1 MDVTTIVTVSNLVK
15 LFPVQTPGF
24 LASLFTKEEKFVHA
38 VDGISFQI
46 RQGEIFGL
54 VGESG
59 SGKTTTGKLLLRLHE
74 KTAGAVLFEGN
85 DIFSLEK
92 SALTTLRRKIQIIYQ
107 DPYDALNPKKTIFSI
122 LSEPIKIHHLATTDS
137 ERVDIVIHALEE
149 VGLVP
154 IEDFMP
160 RYPYELSGGQ
170 MQRVVVARTLLLKP
184 ALIVAD
190 EPVSM
195 LDVSIRA
202 GILRLMLD
210 LRQKYNITFLFIT
223 HDLAV
228 AKHVCDRI
236 AVMYLGKIFEVASS
250 EDLVHNPLH
259 PYTQAL
265 IAAVPVPDP
274 TVGRQSVKIKGEI
287 PSAVDVPPGCRFHP
301 RCPYAME
308 VCSKIVPK
316 LMAPDGT
323 SQEDHLVACHLVNP
337 VAEV

>member
-1 MDVTTIVTVSNLVK
+1 
-15 LFPVQTPGF
+15 
-24 LASLFTKEEKFVHA
+24 
-38 VDGISFQI
+38 
-46 RQGEIFGL
+46 
-54 VGESG
+54 
-59 SGKTTTGKLLLRLHE
+59 
-74 KTAGAVLFEGN
+74 
-85 DIFSLEK
+85 
-92 SALTTLRRKIQIIYQ
+92 
-107 DPYDALNPKKTIFSI
+107 
-122 LSEPIKIHHLATTDS
+122 
-137 ERVDIVIHALEE
+137 
-149 VGLVP
+149 
-154 IEDFMP
+154 

-301 RCPYAME
+301 RCPYAMK
-308 VCSKIVPK
+308 VCSKIVPR

>member
-1 MDVTTIVTVSNLVK
+1 PENEQTIIT
-15 LFPVQTPGF
+15 
-24 LASLFTKEEKFVHA
+24 LA
-38 VDGISFQI
+38 
-46 RQGEIFGL
+46 
-54 VGESG
+54 GESG

-74 KTAGAVLFEGN
+74 RTAGEVLLEGK

-92 SALTTLRRKIQIIYQ
+92 SSLAALRRKIQIIYQ
-107 DPYDALNPKKTIFSI
+107 DPYDALNPKKTIFRI
-122 LSEPIKIHHLATTDS
+122 LSEPIEIHHLAKTDS
-137 ERVDIVIHALEE
+137 ERVDMVIQALEE
-149 VGLVP
+149 VGLSPV
-154 IEDFMP
+154 EDFMP

-210 LRQKYNITFLFIT
+210 LRQKYGITFLFIT

-236 AVMYLGKIFEVASS
+236 TVMYLGKIFELASS

-265 IAAVPVPDP
+265 ITAVPIPDP
-274 TVGRQSVKIKGEI
+274 SVDRQSIKIKGEI
-287 PSAVDVPPGCRFHP
+287 PSAVNIPPGCRFHP
-301 RCPYAME
+301 RCPHAME
-308 VCSKIVPK
+308 ICSKIVPK
-316 LMAPDGT
+316 LMSPDGS
-323 SQEDHLVACHLVNP
+323 SQVEHLVACHLVNP
-337 VAEV
+337 VAEM